1 MPELLDSRRLTGP
14 NFYGQSPGAVATLS
28 FDDDDDPAAFI
39 ERWRAALARGL
50 DALGW
55 PADVHVRRWGAGDE
69 NGAGGEKRR
78 RGAELMFTADVD
90 RLYAAADLNEWAVA
104 RARGEPEPDA
114 ALEAIAEAAKSE
126 QARRQGLVELLDAA
140 DSRAVPWLLDDDEV
154 SLGYFD
160 RCVRWPLGGD
170 RPLPNPDDVDWSR
183 FEPDPSGASGLSGRG
198 QVALITGTNGKTTTT
213 RLLARIARLA
223 GLHVGNTSTDGLYVD
238 EQLVEPGDWT
248 GPGGARAVL
257 RNPSVE
263 IALLEAARGG
273 LLRRGAGVRRCLVAV
288 ITNVAHDHL
297 GEYGIVDLQGMAA
310 AKGIVAT
317 IVDQKRGRVVLGADS
332 PALVAWAQAQQLPA
346 PIVWFS
352 LDPEHPVLA
361 QAQSSGAEVWTVV
374 DGHVARIV
382 GEEAT
387 RLCRAD
393 ELPISLGGLARHN
406 IANALAAAAAARGL
420 GFDDA
425 TIISAL
431 REFGARADDNP
442 GRARMSELARPG
454 GGRVRVLLDFA
465 HNLAGVAAM
474 TELVRG
480 LERGANRQPIV
491 CFGMPGDRSDE
502 DLRTIAAAL
511 TSLDPRRVIL
521 RELPDYARGRDPA
534 EVPRLL
540 EQGLRAVSD
549 VPVDHARGEIGSL
562 ELALANAEPGDLVVV
577 LVHTERD
584 AVDDWLRQHQ
594 TTSLA

>member
-1 MPELLDSRRLTGP
+1 MLDLDSRRLTGP
-14 NFYGQSPGAVATLS
+14 NLHSRLPGAVVTLS
-28 FDDDDDPAAFI
+28 FHDDEDPAAFI
-39 ERWRAALARGL
+39 DRWRVELARGL
-50 DALGW
+50 ATLGW
-55 PADVHVRRWGAGDE
+55 SADVHVRRWQSEG
-69 NGAGGEKRR
+69 RS
-78 RGAELMFTADVD
+78 GAELMFTASVD

-104 RARGEPEPDA
+104 RARGEPERGDELA
-114 ALEAIAEAAKSE
+114 AIAESARSE
-126 QARRQGLVELLDAA
+126 QSPRRGLLELLAAA
-140 DSRAVPWLLDDDEV
+140 DSRGVPWLLDDDEV

-160 RCVRWPLGGD
+160 LCVRWQLGGEHD
-170 RPLPNPDDVDWSR
+170 LPSPDAVDWSR
-183 FEPDPSGASGLSGRG
+183 FDPETSQLGRR

-213 RLLARIARLA
+213 RLLARIAKIA

-238 EQLVEPGDWT
+238 EQIVEPGDWT

-257 RNPSVE
+257 RNPRVE

-273 LLRRGAGVRRCLVAV
+273 LLRRGAGVRSCSVAV
-288 ITNVAHDHL
+288 ITNIAHDHL
-297 GEYGIVDLQGMAA
+297 GEYGIVDLDGMAA
-310 AKGIVAT
+310 AKGIIAT
-317 IVDQKRGRVVLGADS
+317 IVEPQGRVVLGADS
-332 PALVAWAQAQQLPA
+332 PALVAFAHSRQLPA

-352 LDPEHPVLA
+352 LDPNHPVLA
-361 QAQSSGAEVWTVV
+361 QAQRSGAEVWTVI
-374 DGHVARIV
+374 DGHIVRIAGGQPV
-382 GEEAT
+382 

-425 TIISAL
+425 TIIAAL

-442 GRARMSELARPG
+442 GRARLCSLARPD

-474 TELVRG
+474 SDIVRG
-480 LERGANRQPIV
+480 LRRTAAAEHAARRPIV

-511 TSLDPRRVIL
+511 TSLDPRQVIL

-549 VPVDHARGEIGSL
+549 VQITHAHGEIGSL
-562 ELALANAEPGDLVVV
+562 ELALADAEADDLVVV

-584 AVDDWLRQHQ
+584 EVEAWLREQDP
-594 TTSLA
+594 TSLV